1 MNYNQL
7 KSYITSQYNTLVTQV
22 DARNWS
28 GGKTSLANIKREVD
42 LFIVENPTHIKVAYT
57 YAPDSGDSTGIARDL
72 SDECVNMT
80 NKVNDIEW
88 YVSANSE
95 AVSFQTT
102 YDEAVATLKISLKR
116 TADQFAAA

>member
-7 KSYITSQYNTLVTQV
+7 KSYITSQYNTLLTQV

-28 GGKTSLANIKREVD
+28 GSRTSLANIKREVD
-42 LFIVENPTHIKVAYT
+42 LFIVENPTHPKVVLNI
-57 YAPDSGDSTGIARDL
+57 APDTGDGTSIARDL
-72 SDECVNMT
+72 SDECINMT

-95 AVSFQTT
+95 AVGFQTT
-102 YDEAVATLKISLKR
+102 YDEAVATLKVSLKR
-116 TADQFAAA
+116 TAEQFAAV